1 MNLHRPRIDVRLES
15 IERIGQGR
23 YFECHGCFSLF
34 SGQRRDGPAWQAG
47 CQSDSNKSKTQV
59 RAPKSTRPK
68 AKQHILFRG
77 GGQMMG
83 ELTTGAAM
91 MMVMK
96 SNLTVFGWFMLAWLS
111 ISLSTPAE

>member
-1 MNLHRPRIDVRLES
+1 
-15 IERIGQGR
+15 
-23 YFECHGCFSLF
+23 
-34 SGQRRDGPAWQAG
+34 
-47 CQSDSNKSKTQV
+47 
-59 RAPKSTRPK
+59 
-68 AKQHILFRG
+68 
-77 GGQMMG
+77 MMG